1 MSLCVCARIQYY
13 VDQMYDVR
21 YPGMDPIMCI
31 VVTDTGVVLF
41 CLVEVENSFF
51 LPTFNQFGNS
61 WEYPQICNW

>member
-1 MSLCVCARIQYY
+1 
-13 VDQMYDVR
+13 MYDVR